1 VTSAA
6 AAPADPTFEELG
18 LPRKVIA
25 ALVLEDIE
33 TPTPVQSAVIP
44 DALAGRDV
52 LARARTGSGKTLAFG
67 IPIVSRLAGEK
78 SRIHRPRALV
88 IVPTRELA
96 GQVERSLELVARAV
110 RLKVTTVYGGTR
122 YDKQIQQLRQ
132 GTDIVVATPGRLQDL
147 IDKGVLQTDDVE
159 VTVLDEAD
167 HLCDL
172 GFYPAVD
179 ELLSLTP
186 EGGQR
191 MLLSATLDGDVDR
204 LVRKHLRDPR
214 RHELDPSAGAVV
226 EMAHHV
232 LVVGGFGDKVGA
244 AVALVEANPRSIVF
258 TRTREGATEL
268 RESFAER
275 GVQAVDLHGNLTQ
288 RVRERNLER
297 FSSGRAQ
304 AVIATDVAARGIH
317 VDAVELVVHF
327 DPPSDPKAYLHRSG
341 RTARAGE
348 SGAVVTLVTPRQ
360 VGTAVQ
366 MQHAAGVR
374 SRYHD
379 LRSVPR
385 PMTATALAESGSF
398 DPPAAA
404 AKARAPH
411 PSRGRRPQGETGSR
425 DFRPRERQPGASRPV
440 GQGKPVGFGKAGFKS
455 AGFKS
460 TGYKAAGHGSGTS
473 AGNGD
478 GSGQGRPARS
488 SAQGRPTGQGG
499 PTKKGRWTKADRD
512 RRS

>member
-6 AAPADPTFEELG
+6 TAPADPTFEELG

-44 DALAGRDV
+44 DGLAGHDV

-110 RLKVTTVYGGTR
+110 KLKVTTVYGGTR

-159 VTVLDEAD
+159 ITVLDEAD

-244 AVALVEANPRSIVF
+244 AVELVEANPRSIVF

-268 RESFAER
+268 RESFAQR
-275 GVQAVDLHGNLTQ
+275 GVEAVDLHGNLTQ

-341 RTARAGE
+341 RTARAGV

-366 MQHAAGVR
+366 MQHAAGVQ

-398 DPPAAA
+398 QPPTPAA
-404 AKARAPH
+404 KTRAPH
-411 PSRGRRPQGETGSR
+411 PSRGRKPQRDVGSR
-425 DFRPRERQPGASRPV
+425 EFKPRERQPGASRPV
-440 GQGKPVGFGKAGFKS
+440 GQGKPVGFGKS
-455 AGFKS
+455 AGSGKS
-460 TGYKAAGHGSGTS
+460 GFTS
-473 AGNGD
+473 AG
-478 GSGQGRPARS
+478 QGR
-488 SAQGRPTGQGG
+488 SAGQGG
-499 PTKKGRWTKADRD
+499 PTKKGRWTKAERD